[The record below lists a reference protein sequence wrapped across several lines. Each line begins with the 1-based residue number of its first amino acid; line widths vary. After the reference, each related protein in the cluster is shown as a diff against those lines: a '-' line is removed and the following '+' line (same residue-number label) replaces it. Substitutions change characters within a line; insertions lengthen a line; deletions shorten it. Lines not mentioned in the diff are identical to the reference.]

1 MDWFVKKS
9 LKSTHYTLNLIE
21 GGVLRVLRNFL
32 KDSHALQGTN
42 YSQGRGSDEFA
53 SFGSKDQ
60 INGNMN
66 KIFIPLKWESC
77 YLNGTFIS
85 FIFSAMSRILFGQKI
100 LANC

>member
-1 MDWFVKKS
+1 M
-9 LKSTHYTLNLIE
+9 
-21 GGVLRVLRNFL
+21 LRNFL
-32 KDSHALQGTN
+32 KDSHVLQGTN
-42 YSQGRGSDEFA
+42 YSQGRGWDEFA

-85 FIFSAMSRILFGQKI
+85 FIFSAMSRILFGQKNLGKLLMKQTI
-100 LANC
+100 TPCVLKEKGKIIN